1 LKIAQLKEQH
11 LPQEDFETQ
20 YDEITE
26 KACLCTG
33 LGASAL
39 LNNHIEAAHHIK
51 TVAICPGPNLAF
63 FSGVFSLQQMVDHIY
78 GRNNILNS
86 LERPNLFV
94 NELKLYVDYL
104 KKEITTN
111 INSLNNNKI
120 RYFKTFQ
127 SNLLEGVNYYRKLK
141 ASISSDAARYLSDM
155 SAELNKWENAINNLL
170 IPATV

>member
-1 LKIAQLKEQH
+1 MPEAE
-11 LPQEDFETQ
+11 FETQ
-20 YDEITE
+20 YDAITE

-39 LNNHIEAAHHIK
+39 LNNYIEPRHHIK

-78 GRNNILNS
+78 GRTNILNS

-94 NELKLYVDYL
+94 NELKLYVEYL
-104 KKEITTN
+104 KKELTN
-111 INSLNNNKI
+111 NLHTLNNNKI

-127 SNLLEGVNYYRKLK
+127 SNLLEGVNYYKKLK
-141 ASISSDAARYLSDM
+141 ASISTDAARYLSDM
-155 SAELNKWENAINNLL
+155 SAELNKWETAINNLL
-170 IPATV
+170 IPAAVVPQ